1 MPRTRPYKQS
11 MRSRQQCHRL
21 DVVSP
26 GEHVYGLYFDGLV
39 SVLFQVGQVAGQG
52 GRIAR
57 DVDDACWFAP
67 GNGLEDRFATAGP
80 GRVEDD
86 DAGADA
92 FPDEFRQFIDGIAED
107 KLCIPY
113 VIVPGIADGIADG
126 RGDDFD
132 AVDLFCF
139 LGQEQCNGPG
149 ATVDV
154 GNGFLSFQVSKSQC
168 LFVKPLG
175 LFAVDLE
182 EGLGRNMEGQR
193 PDGIVNRIFAI
204 YGAGPGPQYDVGMTG
219 IDILD
224 DAGQSR
230 YFTAQALYQVFHVR
244 HHIAGRYQADHDF
257 PRMDADA
264 AHDVAYDACPGIFI
278 VSWYLEVFHPLTDHA
293 DNDVVVFFLDGAIGH
308 IDDFVSG
315 SGKAADGDLS
325 PAGCRNGKLH
335 FIAIVPG

>member
-1 MPRTRPYKQS
+1 M
-11 MRSRQQCHRL
+11 
-21 DVVSP
+21 VSP
-26 GEHVYGLYFDGLV
+26 GEHVYGLYFNGLV

-52 GRIAR
+52 GRVAR

-113 VIVPGIADGIADG
+113 VIVPGIADGVADG

-154 GNGFLSFQVSKSQC
+154 GNGFLSGQQ
-168 LFVKPLG
+168 KPVPVRK
-175 LFAVDLE
+175 A
-182 EGLGRNMEGQR
+182 
-193 PDGIVNRIFAI
+193 
-204 YGAGPGPQYDVGMTG
+204 AGPVRCLPGRRTGPKYGRSAARWNRESY
-219 IDILD
+219 LC
-224 DAGQSR
+224 
-230 YFTAQALYQVFHVR
+230 
-244 HHIAGRYQADHDF
+244 HI
-257 PRMDADA
+257 
-264 AHDVAYDACPGIFI
+264 
-278 VSWYLEVFHPLTDHA
+278 
-293 DNDVVVFFLDGAIGH
+293 
-308 IDDFVSG
+308 
-315 SGKAADGDLS
+315 
-325 PAGCRNGKLH
+325 
-335 FIAIVPG
+335 